1 VISSYASALALPLSH
16 VLTRLDGLYSNAA
29 PLADLLSAGGPG
41 VIVRGKDYHLLN
53 LPAVS
58 ARLQQ
63 PTDQQT
69 RHPESG
75 TSRALYD
82 CLDIPLTPT
91 GPRVR
96 KKTPY
101 NQSTTA
107 SVYALPV
114 HRDARHPAQGGERLY
129 VLVARR

>member
-1 VISSYASALALPLSH
+1 MISSYASALALPLSH
-16 VLTRLDGLYSNAA
+16 VLTRLDGLYGNAA
-29 PLADLLSAGGPG
+29 PLADLLTAGGPG

-58 ARLQQ
+58 VRLRQ
-63 PTDQQT
+63 PPDQQT

-96 KKTPY
+96 MPPFC
-101 NQSTTA
+101 A
-107 SVYALPV
+107 SGHCLPTF
-114 HRDARHPAQGGERLY
+114 HRDDAQRHGL
-129 VLVARR
+129 